1 MGLRKFQIFS
11 KFFENENFA
20 QKYSML
26 SLLLWFAS
34 GGAANYCLFGLI
46 TGKVITQLRV
56 ITGCSMT
63 AMFGRDLIERIS
75 FGEKKGFLIWERFYA
90 SEYSTEDVP

>member
-1 MGLRKFQIFS
+1 M
-11 KFFENENFA
+11 
-20 QKYSML
+20 
-26 SLLLWFAS
+26 
-34 GGAANYCLFGLI
+34 I

-63 AMFGRDLIERIS
+63 AMLGRDLIERIS